1 MPNARRPRSN
11 GSLPASA
18 LLLPLQLPRAP
29 VASASAMRKLLLP
42 IFGLLCAAT
51 LAQAELA
58 SEKQPIEIT
67 ATGDTNYQ
75 NGLATAH
82 GNVAIHAGDSDIYA
96 DSAQYNPKTREV
108 FAEGHVR
115 IYRTTGL
122 FVGER
127 AIYNID
133 TKKIQAVEM
142 RTDKAPYLVGGE
154 SVTTISEGAF
164 LVSKGTF
171 TTHDSSNPDFR
182 LQARTLRIYE
192 RDRVVFQNVTFY
204 IKSVPV
210 FWWPYLYQSL
220 DDSFSYMVSPA
231 YLSSWGP
238 SILSRVSMPIT
249 DDIKTQIRLDY
260 RSRRGVALGL
270 EPDIRYGKD
279 NKSWAR
285 LRTYFLR
292 DANPDIN
299 FTSEVRVG
307 VPKDRYRISLQ
318 DQTNFT
324 EDIYGIADITKLSDE
339 FLLQDFYQGEFQI
352 NPKPDNVIA
361 VTKRDSNYTLTAI
374 ARFQAN
380 DFFEQT
386 ERLPEIVLDIKR
398 TPLFGGPIFYE
409 GETGIADLH
418 RSFASGSGF
427 QDYGTLRFDS
437 FHQFL
442 YPNTYFGWLSVVP
455 RVGFR
460 GTYYDETRDLGKT
473 IFTPNPNPFI
483 PDFLLPD
490 PTLAMPLQKGGST
503 VRAVVN
509 AGVEAS
515 FKLSRAWE
523 DAQSTSL
530 GLDGLRHIIQPFT
543 NFSWVSSSN
552 SNPASILQF
561 DRFEPST
568 QLRPIDFPQFTSV
581 DSIDSWTIWRLGVR
595 NRLQTRR
602 DDLTVSWMDV
612 ETYIDVNFDNPFD
625 KTQYSNL
632 FNKINFTPVPW
643 ASFGIASQVPVFE
656 KGFTEVNT
664 NVSIQPIANLQIN
677 FGHRYLNQNP
687 FFDNSSLYVLGGYY
701 RINDNWGIGIRE
713 QYEGTTGILEEQ
725 RFSIYRDL
733 TSWVASF
740 GAIIRDNGGVKE
752 YGVLFTFTLK
762 ALPKISFDLN
772 FDPGGANQT
781 Q

>member
-1 MPNARRPRSN
+1 
-11 GSLPASA
+11 
-18 LLLPLQLPRAP
+18 
-29 VASASAMRKLLLP
+29 MRKLLLP

-58 SEKQPIEIT
+58 TEKQPIEIT

-75 NGLATAH
+75 DGLATAH

-115 IYRTTGL
+115 IYRATGL
-122 FVGER
+122 FVGDR

-142 RTDKAPYLVGGE
+142 RTDKTPYLVGGE

-192 RDRVVFQNVTFY
+192 RDHVVLQNVTFY

-231 YLSSWGP
+231 SLSSWGI

-249 DDIKTQIRLDY
+249 DEIKLQIRLDY
-260 RSRRGVALGL
+260 RQRRGVALGL

-279 NKSWAR
+279 KTSWAR

-299 FTSEVRVG
+299 RTSEVRVG

-318 DQTNFT
+318 DRTNFT
-324 EDIYGIADITKLSDE
+324 EDIYGTVDITKISDE
-339 FLLQDFYQGEFQI
+339 FLLQDFYPGEFQL
-352 NPKPDNVIA
+352 NPKPDNVVAI
-361 VTKRDSNYTLTAI
+361 TKTHPIYTLTAI
-374 ARFQAN
+374 GRFQAN
-380 DFFEQT
+380 NFFEQT
-386 ERLPEIVLDIKR
+386 ERLPEVVLDIKR

-490 PTLAMPLQKGGST
+490 PTLAMPLQKGGSA

-595 NRLQTRR
+595 NRLLTRR

-612 ETYIDVNFDNPFD
+612 ETYVDVNFNNPFD
-625 KTQYSNL
+625 KTPYSNL

-643 ASFGIASQVPVFE
+643 ASFGIASQLPAFD

-677 FGHRYLNQNP
+677 FAHRYLNQNP
-687 FFDNSSLYVLGGYY
+687 FFDNSSLYVLSGYY
-701 RINDNWGIGIRE
+701 RINDNWGIGLRE
-713 QYEGTTGILEEQ
+713 QYEGATGILEEQ

-733 TSWVASF
+733 TSWVASV

-752 YGVLFTFTLK
+752 YGFLLTFTLK
-762 ALPKISFDLN
+762 ALPKLSFDLN
-772 FDPGGANQT
+772 FDPGGSNQT

>member
-1 MPNARRPRSN
+1 
-11 GSLPASA
+11 
-18 LLLPLQLPRAP
+18 
-29 VASASAMRKLLLP
+29 MRKLLLP
-42 IFGLLCAAT
+42 IFALLCAGSLGQAAT
-51 LAQAELA
+51 ISKE
-58 SEKQPIEIT
+58 QPLEIT

-75 NGLATAH
+75 DGIATAH
-82 GNVAIHAGDSDIYA
+82 GNVAIRTGDTDIYA
-96 DSAQYNPKTREV
+96 DSARYNPKTHEV

-115 IYRTTGL
+115 IYRVTGL
-122 FVGER
+122 FVGDR
-127 AIYNID
+127 AIYNTE

-142 RTDKAPYLVGGE
+142 RTDKSPYLVGGE
-154 SVTTISEGAF
+154 DVTSISEGSF
-164 LVSKGTF
+164 LVKRGSF

-182 LQARTLRIYE
+182 LQAKTVRIYE
-192 RDRVVFQNVTFY
+192 NDRVIFQNVTFY
-204 IKSVPV
+204 VGKVPV
-210 FWWPYLYQSL
+210 FWWPYMYQSL
-220 DDSFSYMVSPA
+220 DDAFSVIVSPA

-238 SILSRVSMPIT
+238 SLLTRVTFPIT
-249 DDIKTQIRLDY
+249 DDIKGRLRLDY
-260 RSRRGVALGL
+260 RSRRGPAIGL
-270 EPDIRYGKD
+270 EADARYGQ
-279 NKSWAR
+279 NKTSFAR

-292 DANPDIN
+292 DDEPNINRTSLPRGDVSPGRYRVSLEDRTFFTPDIYATVN
-299 FTSEVRVG
+299 V
-307 VPKDRYRISLQ
+307 
-318 DQTNFT
+318 
-324 EDIYGIADITKLSDE
+324 TKLSDPFVLE
-339 FLLQDFYQGEFQI
+339 DFYQGDFRLDPQ
-352 NPKPDNVIA
+352 PDNVIA
-361 VTKRDSNYTLTAI
+361 LTKSDPIYTLTAI

-380 DFFEQT
+380 EFFEQT
-386 ERLPEIVLDIKR
+386 SRLPEIVLDIKR

-409 GETGIADLH
+409 GETGLAYL
-418 RSFASGSGF
+418 RRQFAQDSTF
-427 QDYGTLRFDS
+427 QNYGTFRFDS
-437 FHQFL
+437 FHQLL

-460 GTYYDETRDLGKT
+460 ATYYDETRDLGKT

-490 PTLAMPLQKGGST
+490 PTLAQPIQNGGST
-503 VRAVVN
+503 FRTVVN

-515 FKLSRAWE
+515 FKISREWE
-523 DAQSTSL
+523 EAQTRSL

-561 DRFEPST
+561 DRFQPST

-602 DDLTVSWMDV
+602 DDLTVSWMDM

-625 KTQYSNL
+625 KTQYSNF
-632 FNKINFTPVPW
+632 FNRVNFTPVPW

-656 KGFTEVNT
+656 KGFTEINT
-664 NVSIQPIANLQIN
+664 TVSVQPVANLQVT

-687 FFDNSSLYVLGGYY
+687 FFANSSLYTLAGYY
-701 RINDNWGIGIRE
+701 RINDNWGIGVNG

-725 RFSIYRDL
+725 RYSIYRDL

-740 GAIIRDNGGVKE
+740 GAVVRDNGGGVKE
-752 YGVLFTFTLK
+752 YGVLLTFTLK
-762 ALPKISFDLN
+762 SLPKFSFDLN
-772 FDPGGANQT
+772 FDPGGTNQT

>member
-1 MPNARRPRSN
+1 MP
-11 GSLPASA
+11 
-18 LLLPLQLPRAP
+18 
-29 VASASAMRKLLLP
+29 KLLLP
-42 IFGLLCAAT
+42 ILGLLCAAT
-51 LAQAELA
+51 LARAELA
-58 SEKQPIEIT
+58 SEKQPMEIT
-67 ATGDTNYQ
+67 ATGDTNYE

-82 GNVAIHAGDSDIYA
+82 GDVAIHTGDSDIYA

-108 FAEGHVR
+108 IAEGHVR
-115 IYRTTGL
+115 IYRATGL
-122 FVGER
+122 FVGEH

-133 TKKIQAVEM
+133 TQKIQAVAM
-142 RTDKAPYLVGGE
+142 RTDKTPYFIGGE

-182 LQARTLRIYE
+182 LQAKTLRIYE
-192 RDRVVFQNVTFY
+192 RDRVILKNVTFY
-204 IKSVPV
+204 VKNVPV

-231 YLSSWGP
+231 SLSSWGP

-249 DDIKTQIRLDY
+249 DDIKIQIRLDY

-270 EPDIRYGKD
+270 EPDMHYGKD
-279 NKSWAR
+279 KKSWAK
-285 LRTYFLR
+285 LRTYFLQ
-292 DANPDIN
+292 DENPDIN
-299 FTSEVRVG
+299 PTAVIRTG
-307 VPKDRYRISLQ
+307 VPQDRYRVSFQ
-318 DQTNFT
+318 DRTYFT
-324 EDIYGIADITKLSDE
+324 EDIYATVDITKLSDE
-339 FLLQDFYQGEFQI
+339 FLLQDFFQSEFQL
-352 NPKPDNVIA
+352 NPQPDNVIA
-361 VTKRDSNYTLTAI
+361 LTKRDANYTLTAI

-380 DFFEQT
+380 EFFEQT
-386 ERLPEIVLDIKR
+386 ERLPELVLDIKR

-409 GETGIADLH
+409 GETGIADLR
-418 RSFASGSGF
+418 RSFASGSLDE
-427 QDYGTLRFDS
+427 DYGTVRIDS

-442 YPNTYFGWLSVVP
+442 YPNTYFGWLSIVP

-460 GTYYDETRDLGKT
+460 ATYYDATRDLGKT
-473 IFTPNPNPFI
+473 IFTPDTNPFI
-483 PDFLLPD
+483 PDFIVPD
-490 PTLAMPLQKGGST
+490 NVPVVKGGST
-503 VRAVVN
+503 VRTVVN

-515 FKLSRAWE
+515 FKLSRVWE
-523 DAQSTSL
+523 DAQSSSL
-530 GLDGLRHIIQPFT
+530 GLDGLRHVIQPFT

-552 SNPASILQF
+552 PDPASILQF

-581 DSIDSWTIWRLGVR
+581 DSIDSWTIWRIGVR

-632 FNKINFTPVPW
+632 VNRINFTPVPW
-643 ASFGIASQVPVFE
+643 ASFSIAAQVPLFE
-656 KGFTEVNT
+656 KGFTEVDTAVN
-664 NVSIQPIANLQIN
+664 IQPIANLQIQ
-677 FGHRYLNQNP
+677 FAHLYLNQSP
-687 FFDNSSLYVLGGYY
+687 FFDNSSLFVVGGYY

-733 TSWVASF
+733 TSWVASV
-740 GAIIRDNGGVKE
+740 GAIIRDNGGVRE
-752 YGVLFTFTLK
+752 YGFLLTFTLK
-762 ALPKISFDLN
+762 ALPKFSFDLN
-772 FDPGGANQT
+772 FDPGGADQT

>member
-1 MPNARRPRSN
+1 
-11 GSLPASA
+11 
-18 LLLPLQLPRAP
+18 
-29 VASASAMRKLLLP
+29 MRKLLLP
-42 IFGLLCAAT
+42 VFGLLCAAI

-75 NGLATAH
+75 DGLATAH
-82 GNVAIHAGDSDIYA
+82 GNVAIHTGDSDIYA

-108 FAEGHVR
+108 VAEGHVR
-115 IYRTTGL
+115 IYRAAGL
-122 FVGER
+122 FVGDR

-133 TKKIQAVEM
+133 TKKIQAVSI
-142 RTDKAPYLVGGE
+142 RTDKSPYLVGGE
-154 SVTTISEGAF
+154 NVTTISEGAF

-182 LQARTLRIYE
+182 LQARALRVYE
-192 RDRVVFQNVTFY
+192 RDRVIFENVTFY

-231 YLSSWGP
+231 SLSSWGP
-238 SILSRVSMPIT
+238 SLLSRVSMPIT
-249 DDIKTQIRLDY
+249 DDSKIQIRLDY
-260 RSRRGVALGL
+260 RSRRGIALGL
-270 EPDIRYGKD
+270 EPDLHYGKD
-279 NKSWAR
+279 KKSWAR
-285 LRTYFLR
+285 LRTYFLH
-292 DANPDIN
+292 DENPDIN
-299 FTSEVRVG
+299 RTSEVRTG
-307 VPKDRYRISLQ
+307 VPQGRYRVSLQ
-318 DQTNFT
+318 SRTDFT
-324 EDIYGIADITKLSDE
+324 QDIYGTVDITKLSDQ
-339 FLLQDFYQGEFQI
+339 FLLQDFYPGEFRL
-352 NPKPDNVIA
+352 NPQPDNVIA
-361 VTKRDSNYTLTAI
+361 VTKLRPTYTLTAI
-374 ARFQAN
+374 GRFQLN
-380 DFFEQT
+380 NFFEAT
-386 ERLPEIVLDIKR
+386 ERLPEVVLDVVR

-418 RSFASGSGF
+418 RSFESGSGF

-490 PTLAMPLQKGGST
+490 PTLAMPLQKGGNA
-503 VRAVVN
+503 VRGVVN

-515 FKLSRAWE
+515 FKLSRVWE
-523 DAQSTSL
+523 DAQNMAL

-602 DDLTVSWMDV
+602 DDSTVSWMEL
-612 ETYIDVNFDNPFD
+612 ETYMDVNFDNPFD

-632 FNKINFTPVPW
+632 VNNITFTPVPW
-643 ASFGIASQVPVFE
+643 ASFGISSQIPVFE

-664 NVSIQPIANLQIN
+664 SVNIQPIANLQIN
-677 FGHRYLNQNP
+677 LAHRYLNQNP
-687 FFDNSSLYVLGGYY
+687 FFDNSSLYVLGGHY
-701 RINDNWGIGIRE
+701 RINDNWGVGIRE

-725 RFSIYRDL
+725 RYSIYRDL
-733 TSWVASF
+733 TSWVASV

-752 YGVLFTFTLK
+752 YGFLFTFTLK
-762 ALPKISFDLN
+762 ALPKLSFDLN
-772 FDPGGANQT
+772 FDPGGSDQT

>member
-1 MPNARRPRSN
+1 
-11 GSLPASA
+11 
-18 LLLPLQLPRAP
+18 
-29 VASASAMRKLLLP
+29 MRKLFLP
-42 IFGLLCAAT
+42 VLGLLGAAT

-75 NGLATAH
+75 DGLATAH
-82 GNVAIHAGDSDIYA
+82 GNVAIHTGDSDIYA
-96 DSAQYNPKTREV
+96 DLAQYNPKTREV

-115 IYRTTGL
+115 IYRATGL
-122 FVGER
+122 FVGDR

-133 TKKIQAVEM
+133 TKKIQAVAM
-142 RTDKAPYLVGGE
+142 RTDRSPYLVGGE
-154 SVTTISEGAF
+154 SVATISEGAF

-182 LQARTLRIYE
+182 LQARTLRVYE
-192 RDRVVFQNVTFY
+192 SDRVIFQNVTLY

-260 RSRRGVALGL
+260 RARRGVAIGF
-270 EPDIRYGKD
+270 EPDMRYGKEK
-279 NKSWAR
+279 KSWAR
-285 LRTYFLR
+285 MRTYFLR
-292 DANPDIN
+292 DENPDIN
-299 FTSEVRVG
+299 RTSEMRTG
-307 VPKDRYRISLQ
+307 VPHGRYRVSLQ
-318 DQTNFT
+318 NRTDFT
-324 EDIYGIADITKLSDE
+324 EDIHGTVDLTKLSDQY
-339 FLLQDFYQGEFQI
+339 LLQDFYPGEFQI
-352 NPKPDNVIA
+352 NPQPDNVIA
-361 VTKRDSNYTLTAI
+361 VTKSRPAYTLTAI
-374 ARFQAN
+374 GRFQLN
-380 DFFEQT
+380 NFFETT
-386 ERLPEIVLDIKR
+386 ERLPEVVLDVAR

-409 GETGIADLH
+409 GETGIANLH

-427 QDYGTLRFDS
+427 QDYGTLRLDS

-460 GTYYDETRDLGKT
+460 GTYYNETRDLGKT
-473 IFTPNPNPFI
+473 ILAPNPNPFI

-490 PTLAMPLQKGGST
+490 PTLAMPLQEGGST
-503 VRAVVN
+503 VRGVMN

-515 FKLSRAWE
+515 FKLSRVWE
-523 DAQSTSL
+523 DAQSRAL
-530 GLDGLRHIIQPFT
+530 GLDGLRHVIQPFT

-568 QLRPIDFPQFTSV
+568 QLRPIDFPQFTSI

-612 ETYIDVNFDNPFD
+612 ETYIEVNFDNPLD

-632 FNKINFTPVPW
+632 FNNIIFTPVPW
-643 ASFGIASQVPVFE
+643 ASFGISSQVPVFE

-664 NVSIQPIANLQIN
+664 YVNIQPVANLQIS

-687 FFDNSSLYVLGGYY
+687 FFTNSSLYVLRGYY
-701 RINDNWGIGIRE
+701 RINDNWGIGIQE
-713 QYEGTTGILEEQ
+713 QYEGTTGVLEQQ
-725 RFSIYRDL
+725 RYSIYRDL

-762 ALPKISFDLN
+762 ALPKLSFDLN
-772 FDPGGANQT
+772 FDPAGADQT